1 MRLFGRRRRPL
12 SESPSCHD
20 STLACSVAS
29 ITELFRLESVGP
41 SHKAVG
47 TAIRQRDIHLSD
59 LSKKVRH
66 LKMVSISKFT
76 RKLANHKNV
85 SANFS

>member
-1 MRLFGRRRRPL
+1 MRLFGWPRRPL
-12 SESPSCHD
+12 SESPSCHG

-47 TAIRQRDIHLSD
+47 TAIRQRDIHYPTFL
-59 LSKKVRH
+59 KKLRH
-66 LKMVSISKFT
+66 LKMVSTLKLT
-76 RKLANHKNV
+76 RKFANHEDL

>member
-12 SESPSCHD
+12 SESPSCHH
-20 STLACSVAS
+20 STLASSVAS
-29 ITELFRLESVGP
+29 VTELFRLESGGP
-41 SHKAVG
+41 SHKAAG
-47 TAIRQRDIHLSD
+47 TAIRQRDIHLFD

-66 LKMVSISKFT
+66 LKNGVDIKICEE
-76 RKLANHKNV
+76 LANHKNV

>member
-29 ITELFRLESVGP
+29 ITELFRLESGGP

-85 SANFS
+85 SANFA